1 MQKNSLKK
9 VKEFL
14 ETSSTYMDIEKE
26 ETNVITLTTRENGDV
41 QEEEHSQKDFDEAV
55 KVNKR
60 LSEIFEDSI
69 KTDIEVVDE
78 WVYLYIMPNI
88 L

>member
-14 ETSSTYMDIEKE
+14 EAFFTYMDIEEE
-26 ETNVITLTTRENGDV
+26 ETNVITLTTRKNGNV
-41 QEEEHSQKDFDEAV
+41 QEEEHSQKDFDEAARID
-55 KVNKR
+55 KR
-60 LSEIFEDSI
+60 LSEVFEDSI